1 VVEPRRRGS
10 LAAMEPLDRIH
21 IKDLSVT
28 GIIGIKP
35 EERVTP
41 QEIRVNATLWVDTTA
56 AARSDDIGDA
66 ANYRTITK
74 AMIDHI
80 REGSPLLVERLCQ
93 ELVDVCFAT
102 DPKVEAVELTV
113 EKPGALRHA
122 RSVGITIRRFRVDT
136 REPKE
141 DAP

>member
-1 VVEPRRRGS
+1 
-10 LAAMEPLDRIH
+10 MEPLDRIH

-41 QEIRVNATLWVDTTA
+41 QEILVNATLWVDTTS

-66 ANYRTITK
+66 TNYRTITK

-80 REGSPLLVERLCQ
+80 REGAPLLVERLAQ

-102 DPKVEAVELTV
+102 DPKVEGVELTV

>member
-1 VVEPRRRGS
+1 
-10 LAAMEPLDRIH
+10 
-21 IKDLSVT
+21 
-28 GIIGIKP
+28 
-35 EERVTP
+35 
-41 QEIRVNATLWVDTTA
+41 
-56 AARSDDIGDA
+56 
-66 ANYRTITK
+66 
-74 AMIDHI
+74 
-80 REGSPLLVERLCQ
+80 VERLAQ

-122 RSVGITIRRFRVDT
+122 RSVGITIRRVRVDT